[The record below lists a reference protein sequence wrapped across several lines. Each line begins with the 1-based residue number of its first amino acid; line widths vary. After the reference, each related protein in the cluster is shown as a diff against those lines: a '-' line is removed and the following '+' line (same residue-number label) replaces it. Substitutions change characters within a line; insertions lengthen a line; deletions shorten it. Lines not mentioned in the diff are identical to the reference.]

1 MNRIRVP
8 HGMAVMQF
16 GTPVVGIPVAITGNI
31 MVVLDSTRITASVW
45 DVAQGSLVGELI
57 PPDLVHAI
65 SAVAIDPGGRT
76 IALGAGADIFVMIV
90 GQEEPMLKISLDRGG
105 VSGLFV
111 SSLAF
116 SADGSVL
123 AVGTTDAGSGGGA
136 GINTFDTL
144 SGAPAG
150 KTVLLNADAASA
162 LAFTSD
168 ERNVAVVTRSGEAPA
183 PVTSEVVLVDAE
195 RGLPIGPIG
204 RLAVQRFAQSLAYD
218 RRTRAIISS
227 SRLADGE
234 MFGWTVDTDVWA
246 RLACHIANRNL
257 TTKEWG
263 RFVGLMPYEAT
274 CPDVADASR

>member
-1 MNRIRVP
+1 
-8 HGMAVMQF
+8 
-16 GTPVVGIPVAITGNI
+16 
-31 MVVLDSTRITASVW
+31 MVVLDSKGITASVL
-45 DVAQGSLVGELI
+45 DVAQGSLVGELV
-57 PPDLVHAI
+57 PPDLVEAI

-90 GQEEPMLKISLDRGG
+90 GQEEPMLKISLDRRG
-105 VSGLFV
+105 VPGLFV

-123 AVGTTDAGSGGGA
+123 AVGTDGISGGGA

-144 SGAPAG
+144 SGAPIG
-150 KTVLLNADAASA
+150 KTVLLDADAASA

-168 ERNVAVVTRSGEAPA
+168 ERNVAVVTRSGGAPA
-183 PVTSEVVLVDAE
+183 PVTSEVVLVDTE

-204 RLAVQRFAQSLAYD
+204 RPLAAERFAQSLAYD
-218 RRTRAIISS
+218 GRTRAIIISS

-234 MFGWTVDTDVWA
+234 MAGWTVDTDVWA
-246 RLACHIANRNL
+246 RLACGIANRNL
-257 TTKEWG
+257 TTEEWG
-263 RFVGLMPYEAT
+263 RFVGLVPYEAT